1 MHFRYY
7 RVKSTQFVGWVSP
20 GVGWASQDWGG
31 YLKGW
36 GGYLKRV
43 KSFRVCI
50 SKCEIHS
57 RGGYLEGWDGYLK

>member
-1 MHFRYY
+1 VPLYSI
-7 RVKSTQFVGWVSP
+7 VPGGGGVVGWVSQ
-20 GVGWASQDWGG
+20 GAWWVSQDWGG

-50 SKCEIHS
+50 S
-57 RGGYLEGWDGYLK
+57 